1 LRGELKKSAKSSPLY
16 SPAREVVSALEME
29 NRMAND
35 YFFTSESVSEG
46 HPDKVSDQISDAIL
60 DAILT
65 QDPKA
70 RVAAETLCN
79 TGLVVLAG
87 EITTHANV
95 DYIQVAR
102 NTLREIGYDNT
113 DYGIDYKGCAV
124 LVAYDKQSPDI
135 AQGVDKA
142 HDDGLDQGA
151 GDQGLMFGYACD
163 ETPELM
169 PLPIYLSH
177 RLVER
182 QSQLRRDG
190 RLNWLRPDAKS
201 QVTLRYVNGKPD
213 SIDTVVLSTQH
224 SADIPLEKL
233 RESVIEEIIKP
244 VLPKNLI
251 KGDIKYLVNPTG
263 RFVIGGPQG
272 DCGLT
277 GRKIIVDTYG
287 GAAPHGGGAFS
298 GKDPSKVDRSAAYA
312 GRYVAKNVVAA
323 GLASKCLI
331 QISYAIGVARPTSV
345 MVSTFG
351 TGKIPDEQIAKLVS
365 EHFDLRPK
373 GIVKMLDLLRP
384 IYKKTA
390 AYGHFGREEPEFT
403 WERKDKAAALKA
415 AAGI

>member
-1 LRGELKKSAKSSPLY
+1 MSE
-16 SPAREVVSALEME
+16 
-29 NRMAND
+29 

-46 HPDKVSDQISDAIL
+46 HPDKVADQISDAIL
-60 DAILT
+60 DAILA
-65 QDPKA
+65 QDPTA

-87 EITTHANV
+87 EITTTANV
-95 DYIQVAR
+95 DYIHVAR
-102 NTLREIGYDNT
+102 DTLKSIGYDNT
-113 DYGIDYKGCAV
+113 DFGIDYRGCAV

-135 AQGVDKA
+135 AQGVDRA
-142 HDDGLDQGA
+142 SDDYLNQGA
-151 GDQGLMFGYACD
+151 GDQGLMFGYACE
-163 ETPELM
+163 ETPTLM

-182 QSQLRRDG
+182 QSMLRKDG
-190 RLNWLRPDAKS
+190 RLPWLRPDAKS
-201 QVTLRYVNGKPD
+201 QVTLRYIDGKPD

-224 SADIPLEKL
+224 APEMTLEAI
-233 RESVIEEIIKP
+233 REATIEEIIKP
-244 VLPKNLI
+244 VLPKELI

-312 GRYVAKNVVAA
+312 ARYVAKNIVAA
-323 GLASKCLI
+323 GLASKCLV
-331 QISYAIGVARPTSV
+331 QISYAIGVAQPTSI
-345 MVSTFG
+345 MVETYG
-351 TGKIPDEQIAKLVS
+351 TGKVSDEKLTQLVH

-373 GIVKMLDLLRP
+373 GIVNMLNLLRP
-384 IYKKTA
+384 IYRKTA
-390 AYGHFGREEPEFT
+390 AYGHFGRDEPEFT
-403 WERKDKAAALKA
+403 WEATDKAAALKA
-415 AAGI
+415 AAGV